1 VNVSRRSDDAR
12 DYVGPGGFIDLTTAA
27 RPLVFVSGWMVHGE
41 IIIEDGRV
49 RLRRPG
55 PPKFVARVREVCF
68 HGRRALAAG
77 KQVFYATPVGLFRL
91 TERGLELTRV
101 MPGIDVRRDVVEI
114 AGLRVILPE
123 GSVPVVSRA
132 IVTGN
137 DFTLR
142 AGC

>member
-1 VNVSRRSDDAR
+1 MAASASS
-12 DYVGPGGFIDLTTAA
+12 A
-27 RPLVFVSGWMVHGE
+27 RPAEVRRARRE
-41 IIIEDGRV
+41 ITFN
-49 RLRRPG
+49 G
-55 PPKFVARVREVCF
+55 P
-68 HGRRALAAG
+68 RALAAG
-77 KQVFYATPVGLFRL
+77 KRVFYATPVGLFRL
-91 TERGLELTRV
+91 TERGIELASV

-132 IVTGN
+132 IVTGD